1 MEVIADFFVDP
12 LVWPAYLY
20 FAAYGFVWIIAWA
33 LARLFMNQRG
43 VESAA
48 ALAWGIAI
56 IMHILGGTGL
66 IVWLSGRAHN
76 RFPEWWYIP
85 FYLIFYIVIMIVD
98 VCLLFSLITRNSRRK
113 TTDVPLPKT
122 SVKPINP
129 KKKA

>member
-43 VESAA
+43 IESAA

-56 IMHILGGTGL
+56 VIHILGGTSL
-66 IVWLSGRAHN
+66 IVWLSSRAHN

-98 VCLLFSLITRNSRRK
+98 VYLLFSLIARNSRK
-113 TTDVPLPKT
+113 KAIDAPPPKP
-122 SVKPINP
+122 SAKPINP
-129 KKKA
+129 KKKI

>member
-1 MEVIADFFVDP
+1 MKVIADFFVDP

-20 FAAYGFVWIIAWA
+20 FATYGFVWIIAWA

-43 VESAA
+43 VKSATT
-48 ALAWGIAI
+48 LAWGIAI
-56 IMHILGGTGL
+56 IMHILGGTVL
-66 IVWLSGRAHN
+66 IIWLSSREHN

-98 VCLLFSLITRNSRRK
+98 ICLLFSLITRSARRK
-113 TTDVPLPKT
+113 NADALPPKPAG
-122 SVKPINP
+122 KPINP